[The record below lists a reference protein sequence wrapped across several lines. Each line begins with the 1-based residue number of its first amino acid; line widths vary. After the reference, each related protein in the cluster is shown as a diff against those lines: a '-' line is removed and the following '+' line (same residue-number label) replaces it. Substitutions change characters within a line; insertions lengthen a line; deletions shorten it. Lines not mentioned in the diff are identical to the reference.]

1 MTPLFQHDCDKF
13 MKHIQNLNDLEQYG
27 ISLLTGEADRF
38 CIGRILCDLNQDGVN
53 LVTVYFGLQSNGL
66 LKNWNSQVNG
76 QPAIASIM
84 LSREALRELAR
95 FALLSVDQFDVV
107 VQTVDGLMGMNN
119 DDMYNQKYLKM
130 AELNPDIKIYRNMVK
145 RSTSPGAGSRNQH
158 MMSGRVA

>member
-1 MTPLFQHDCDKF
+1 

-38 CIGRILCDLNQDGVN
+38 CIGRILCDLNADGVN
-53 LVTVYFGLQSNGL
+53 LLADYFGLPTDAF

-76 QPAIASIM
+76 QPAIASVM
-84 LSREALRELAR
+84 LSHTTLWEIAR

-119 DDMYNQKYLKM
+119 DDRYNQKYLKM
-130 AELNPDIKIYRNMVK
+130 AELNPDIKIYRNMAK
-145 RSTSPGAGSRNQH
+145 RSTSPGSGSRNQH